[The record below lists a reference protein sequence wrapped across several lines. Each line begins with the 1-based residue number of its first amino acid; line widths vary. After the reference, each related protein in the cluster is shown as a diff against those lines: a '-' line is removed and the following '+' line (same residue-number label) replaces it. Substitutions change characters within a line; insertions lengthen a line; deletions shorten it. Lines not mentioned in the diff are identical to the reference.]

1 MLFLLCAGDSR
12 KSGYFVYDTQ
22 DRVLECVDYSM
33 IERAFHQN
41 IKIYGVK
48 YDSTYD
54 SIVCYRG
61 VMDGAVLGGV
71 INSGKMGNFVYVIFK
86 VTNEDDEFDNT
97 VVVQIYHA
105 ESRAVCG
112 TYYIPRVGKT
122 AKVKLNPDERTLN
135 LTISV
140 KSLVPM
146 GEDGRLHTVYDKFC
160 CIFARDRDAYKVS
173 DVIRDVIN

>member
-48 YDSTYD
+48 YDYAHD

-61 VMDGAVLGGV
+61 IMDGAFLGGI
-71 INSGKMGNFVYVIFK
+71 INTGKMGNFVYATFK
-86 VTNEDDEFDNT
+86 IVNEDDEYDNT
-97 VVVQIYHA
+97 IVVHIYSA
-105 ESRAVCG
+105 ESLAVCG
-112 TYYIPRVGKT
+112 TYFIPHIGRVGRVT
-122 AKVKLNPDERTLN
+122 INPDEKTMN
-135 LTISV
+135 LKVSV
-140 KSLVPM
+140 MSHVLM
-146 GEDGRLHTVYDKFC
+146 GEDGRVHKVYDTLNFT
-160 CIFARDRDAYKVS
+160 FAHGRDAYKVS
-173 DVIRDVIN
+173 NVTREVVN